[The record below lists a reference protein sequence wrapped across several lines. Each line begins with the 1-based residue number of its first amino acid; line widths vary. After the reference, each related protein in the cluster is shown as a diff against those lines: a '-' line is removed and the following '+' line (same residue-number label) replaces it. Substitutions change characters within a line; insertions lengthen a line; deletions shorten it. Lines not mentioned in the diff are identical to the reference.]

1 MTTMRTKQQQQWE
14 KDVKNKRGHREG
26 GTTLTRRASEA
37 TRADTAFRSFIG
49 YLFNLII
56 TSSYLTS
63 L

>member
-1 MTTMRTKQQQQWE
+1 MATMTTKQQQQRE
-14 KDVKNKRGHREG
+14 EDVEDERGHREG

-37 TRADTAFRSFIG
+37 MHADTAFRFFIG